1 MERERG
7 LSREENGIPGYCYG
21 RCPRDHGV
29 VETTSEQISYTL
41 DRKMQ
46 AAPPLLLLLL
56 ILLQSGWSHGLCKLE
71 NSTVARCDK
80 LEDLE
85 QIETHHLEMLTVPA
99 ARDTLIP
106 GLFDNLTNLRHLDM
120 SGGDLKT
127 IEPGSFRVLSHLRS
141 LDLRDNRI
149 EYLELASLEG
159 LIELRKLN
167 LRKNAIRQL
176 PPALARLKHLRHL
189 DIYNNPLVCNCATL
203 KVRDLIVQRKVSVS
217 KKVVC
222 ADPSNL
228 KGTSLMK
235 PSAAV
240 VCNFEQQDREMQNDQ
255 ATEGSGMYSGSGDD
269 GLNEFNSEEENEY
282 IVDSNVNSSEKP
294 EVETPSPTEKMDSS
308 TGFSLT
314 EPIISTQESTTV
326 EDITSATINS
336 LQHTNEDEE
345 LFFDN
350 EEKKEQISTT
360 EMSRKE
366 EFKDSLFYPTTGSG
380 DGDEDGSGKGSGIIW
395 SPYEEKTVEKS
406 STNEDSSSSIAG
418 MIWDAIFGSPTT
430 AIPSQTKD
438 PDLEEEE
445 FIDASL
451 TKVATEEPSESSSI
465 KSDDKISTE
474 MITIANGV
482 EVLKSSDKSKSGN
495 VKAEVNS
502 LNDEQAEVSSA
513 KQSKKGMGSYIVLA
527 ILLAVVA
534 TLIGFAAYRGDI
546 CRKKRKRGDVER
558 GTELRDMQ
566 KALLPDTGNSTQ
578 PKIASNGNPEN
589 TPLVEG
595 TSDGDDAKID
605 KIQNDHQPIQETP
618 RSLNGTA
625 DHLDPVKPPRK
636 LISSQDDQKSEDRP
650 RIDINSLRENF
661 LADRTSPT
669 QPSDSSV
676 TTNNGPKAHMSE
688 PNGPPV
694 SPGAQRVKI
703 TLQENPDSV
712 PKTPILI
719 TRTMAGE
726 NLVKTP

>member
-1 MERERG
+1 
-7 LSREENGIPGYCYG
+7 
-21 RCPRDHGV
+21 
-29 VETTSEQISYTL
+29 
-41 DRKMQ
+41 MQ

-56 ILLQSGWSHGLCKLE
+56 VLLHHSGWSYGLCKLE
-71 NSTVARCDK
+71 NNTVAWCDK
-80 LEDLE
+80 LEDLG
-85 QIETHHLEMLTVPA
+85 QIETHHLEMLTAPS

-120 SGGDLKT
+120 SDGDLKT

-141 LDLRDNRI
+141 LDLSDNRI

-159 LIELRKLN
+159 LTDLRKLN

-203 KVRDLIVQRKVSVS
+203 KVRDLIVQRKVSLS
-217 KKVVC
+217 KKIVC

-235 PSAAV
+235 PSAAI
-240 VCNFEQQDREMQNDQ
+240 VCSLEQQDREMQNDQ
-255 ATEGSGMYSGSGDD
+255 AVEGSGMYSGSGDD
-269 GLNEFNSEEENEY
+269 VLNEFNSEEENEY
-282 IVDSNVNSSEKP
+282 IVENNVDSSEKP
-294 EVETPSPTEKMDSS
+294 EVETPFPNGGTDSS
-308 TGFSLT
+308 TGSSLI
-314 EPIISTQESTTV
+314 ESISTQDSTV
-326 EDITSATINS
+326 IEEITSATINS

-345 LFFDN
+345 IFFDN

-366 EFKDSLFYPTTGSG
+366 DVKDALFYPTTGSG
-380 DGDEDGSGKGSGIIW
+380 DGDEDGSGEGSGIIL
-395 SPYEEKTVEKS
+395 SSYDEKNVEKS
-406 STNEDSSSSIAG
+406 STSEDSSSSLANT
-418 MIWDAIFGSPTT
+418 IWSILFGPTATT
-430 AIPSQTKD
+430 AIPSKTKD
-438 PDLEEEE
+438 PDLEQEE
-445 FIDASL
+445 FIDASF
-451 TKVATEEPSESSSI
+451 TKLATEEPLSESPSI
-465 KSDDKISTE
+465 KPDIDKTSTE
-474 MITIANGV
+474 TITIASGV
-482 EVLKSSDKSKSGN
+482 EVLKSAGKSKSDN

-502 LNDEQAEVSSA
+502 LNDEQAEVSPA

-546 CRKKRKRGDVER
+546 CRKKRKRGDVEH

-566 KALLPDTGNSTQ
+566 KSLLPDTGNSTQ

-589 TPLVEG
+589 TPLVQG
-595 TSDGDDAKID
+595 TSNGDDAKID
-605 KIQNDHQPIQETP
+605 KIQNDQPIQETP

-625 DHLDPVKPPRK
+625 DYLDPVKPPRK

-650 RIDINSLRENF
+650 RVDINSLRENF
-661 LADRTSPT
+661 LADRTSPA
-669 QPSDSSV
+669 QPSDSSLA
-676 TTNNGPKAHMSE
+676 TNNGPKAHMSE
-688 PNGPPV
+688 PNGPPL

>member
-1 MERERG
+1 
-7 LSREENGIPGYCYG
+7 
-21 RCPRDHGV
+21 
-29 VETTSEQISYTL
+29 
-41 DRKMQ
+41 
-46 AAPPLLLLLL
+46 
-56 ILLQSGWSHGLCKLE
+56 
-71 NSTVARCDK
+71 
-80 LEDLE
+80 
-85 QIETHHLEMLTVPA
+85 
-99 ARDTLIP
+99 
-106 GLFDNLTNLRHLDM
+106 
-120 SGGDLKT
+120 
-127 IEPGSFRVLSHLRS
+127 
-141 LDLRDNRI
+141 
-149 EYLELASLEG
+149 
-159 LIELRKLN
+159 
-167 LRKNAIRQL
+167 
-176 PPALARLKHLRHL
+176 
-189 DIYNNPLVCNCATL
+189 
-203 KVRDLIVQRKVSVS
+203 
-217 KKVVC
+217 
-222 ADPSNL
+222 
-228 KGTSLMK
+228 MK

-240 VCNFEQQDREMQNDQ
+240 VCSFEQQDREMQNDQ
-255 ATEGSGMYSGSGDD
+255 AVEGSGMYSGSGDD
-269 GLNEFNSEEENEY
+269 GLNEFNSEEEDEY
-282 IVDSNVNSSEKP
+282 IVGSTVNSSEKP
-294 EVETPSPTEKMDSS
+294 EVETPEVETPSPTGRMDSS
-308 TGFSLT
+308 TGSSLI
-314 EPIISTQESTTV
+314 EPIISTQESTAV
-326 EDITSATINS
+326 EEITSATMNS
-336 LQHTNEDEE
+336 LQYTNKDEE

-366 EFKDSLFYPTTGSG
+366 DFKDALFYPTTGSG
-380 DGDEDGSGKGSGIIW
+380 DGDEDGSGEGSGIIW
-395 SPYEEKTVEKS
+395 SPYDEKNIEKS
-406 STNEDSSSSIAG
+406 STNEGLSSSFGS
-418 MIWDAIFGSPTT
+418 IWDALFGSPTT

-438 PDLEEEE
+438 PDLEQEE

-451 TKVATEEPSESSSI
+451 TKLATEEPIASSESSSI
-465 KSDDKISTE
+465 KSNIDKTSTE
-474 MITIANGV
+474 MITIASGV
-482 EVLKSSDKSKSGN
+482 EVLKSSDKSKLGN

-502 LNDEQAEVSSA
+502 LNDEQAEVSPA

-661 LADRTSPT
+661 LADRTSPA

-688 PNGPPV
+688 PNGPPL

>member
-1 MERERG
+1 
-7 LSREENGIPGYCYG
+7 
-21 RCPRDHGV
+21 
-29 VETTSEQISYTL
+29 
-41 DRKMQ
+41 MQ

-56 ILLQSGWSHGLCKLE
+56 ILLQSEWSHGFCKLE
-71 NSTVARCDK
+71 NSTVAWCDK

-85 QIETHHLEMLTVPA
+85 QIETHHLEMLTAPA

-141 LDLRDNRI
+141 LDLSDNHI

-159 LIELRKLN
+159 LIDLRKLN

-240 VCNFEQQDREMQNDQ
+240 VCSFEQQDREMQNDQ
-255 ATEGSGMYSGSGDD
+255 AVEGSGMYSGSGDD
-269 GLNEFNSEEENEY
+269 GLNEFNSEEEDEY
-282 IVDSNVNSSEKP
+282 IVGSTVNSSEKP
-294 EVETPSPTEKMDSS
+294 EVETPEVETPSPTGRMDSS
-308 TGFSLT
+308 TGSSLI
-314 EPIISTQESTTV
+314 EPIISTQESTAV
-326 EDITSATINS
+326 EEITSATMNS
-336 LQHTNEDEE
+336 LQYTNKDEE

-366 EFKDSLFYPTTGSG
+366 DFKDALFYPTTGSG
-380 DGDEDGSGKGSGIIW
+380 DGDEDGSGEGSGIIW
-395 SPYEEKTVEKS
+395 SPYDEKNIEKS
-406 STNEDSSSSIAG
+406 STNEGLSSSFG
-418 MIWDAIFGSPTT
+418 LIWDALFGSPTT

-438 PDLEEEE
+438 PDLEQEE

-451 TKVATEEPSESSSI
+451 TKLATEEPIASSESSSI
-465 KSDDKISTE
+465 KSNIDKTSTE
-474 MITIANGV
+474 MITIASGV
-482 EVLKSSDKSKSGN
+482 EVLKSSDKSKLGN

-502 LNDEQAEVSSA
+502 LNDEQAEVSPA

-661 LADRTSPT
+661 LADRTSPA

-688 PNGPPV
+688 PNGPPL

>member
-1 MERERG
+1 
-7 LSREENGIPGYCYG
+7 
-21 RCPRDHGV
+21 
-29 VETTSEQISYTL
+29 
-41 DRKMQ
+41 MQ
-46 AAPPLLLLLL
+46 AAPPLLSLLLV
-56 ILLQSGWSHGLCKLE
+56 LLHSGWSHGLCKLE
-71 NSTVARCDK
+71 NTTVAWCDE
-80 LEDLE
+80 LEDLG
-85 QIETHHLEMLTVPA
+85 QIETYHLEMLTAPTSQ
-99 ARDTLIP
+99 DTLIP

-127 IEPGSFRVLSHLRS
+127 IEPGSFRVLSNLKS
-141 LDLRDNRI
+141 LDLSDNRI

-159 LIELRKLN
+159 LIDLRKLN

-189 DIYNNPLVCNCATL
+189 DIFNNPLVCNCATL

-217 KKVVC
+217 KKIVC

-235 PSAAV
+235 PSAAII
-240 VCNFEQQDREMQNDQ
+240 CSLEQQDREMQNDQ
-255 ATEGSGMYSGSGDD
+255 AVEGSGMYSGSGDD
-269 GLNEFNSEEENEY
+269 ALNEFNSEEEEEEY
-282 IVDSNVNSSEKP
+282 TVGSNVNSSEKP
-294 EVETPSPTEKMDSS
+294 EVETPSPIEGMDSS
-308 TGFSLT
+308 TGS
-314 EPIISTQESTTV
+314 PVIESTTSV
-326 EDITSATINS
+326 EESTVIEEITSATMNS
-336 LQHTNEDEE
+336 LQRTIEDEE
-345 LFFDN
+345 IFFDN

-360 EMSRKE
+360 EMSRKKD
-366 EFKDSLFYPTTGSG
+366 FKDALFYPTTGSG
-380 DGDEDGSGKGSGIIW
+380 DGDEDGSGEGSGIVW
-395 SPYEEKTVEKS
+395 THYDEKSIEKS
-406 STNEDSSSSIAG
+406 STRDDSSPSFAET
-418 MIWDAIFGSPTT
+418 MWDLFFGSTATT
-430 AIPSQTKD
+430 AMPSETKD
-438 PDLEEEE
+438 PDLEQEE
-445 FIDASL
+445 FIDASS
-451 TKVATEEPSESSSI
+451 TKLASEESIASSESPAVNSENG
-465 KSDDKISTE
+465 KTSTE
-474 MITIANGV
+474 MITSANDV
-482 EVLKSSDKSKSGN
+482 EVLKSTGKSKSG

-502 LNDEQAEVSSA
+502 LNDEQVSSS

-527 ILLAVVA
+527 ILLVVVA

-546 CRKKRKRGDVER
+546 CRKKKKRGDVEN
-558 GTELRDMQ
+558 GTELKDMQ
-566 KALLPDTGNSTQ
+566 KSLLPDTGNSTQ

-605 KIQNDHQPIQETP
+605 KIQSDHQPIQEMP

-625 DHLDPVKPPRK
+625 DQLDPVKPPRK

-650 RIDINSLRENF
+650 RVDINSLRENF

-669 QPSDSSV
+669 QPSDSSLA
-676 TTNNGPKAHMSE
+676 TNNGPKAHMSE
-688 PNGPPV
+688 PNGPPL